1 MVLLDG
7 EDKKV
12 PDELERGDVDDAEQ
26 IDEDTDDGA
35 GVTTVPDG
43 PVRKTGR

>member
-1 MVLLDG
+1 MVLFDG
-7 EDKKV
+7 DDEKV
-12 PDELERGDVDDAEQ
+12 PDELERGEVDDGGDVDADA
-26 IDEDTDDGA
+26 DDGA